1 MNLFSVSW
9 SLGCS
14 CVLNKVWLCGQTQGS
29 CEGRIPRW
37 LPPSGLCRMSSV
49 PPSCALGL
57 LYCPSLNPT
66 PSRLYSPNLDL
77 SLPHEGL
84 KHRLGLPLGLDQPSK
99 VGKGVVELHHC
110 KARKNIWNFP
120 VCPLGVQ
127 IRKFGSRNG
136 TNGLLMMKATLE
148 VIAELE

>member
-14 CVLNKVWLCGQTQGS
+14 YVLNKVWLCGQIQDS
-29 CEGRIPRW
+29 CEGRIPQW
-37 LPPSGLCRMSSV
+37 PPPSGLCRMSSV
-49 PPSCALGL
+49 PSSCALGL
-57 LYCPSLNPT
+57 LYCPSPNPT

-84 KHRLGLPLGLDQPSK
+84 KHRPDLPLGLDQPSK
-99 VGKGVVELHHC
+99 LGQGVVELHHC
-110 KARKNIWNFP
+110 KARKNIGNFL
-120 VCPLGVQ
+120 VCPLRVQ
-127 IRKFGSRNG
+127 IRKFGSRNDA
-136 TNGLLMMKATLE
+136 NGLLTMKATLE